1 VLNYQA
7 DDWLEGLHMHT
18 LNTILEAIG
27 NTPLIKLQKLVGPDD
42 ATVLCKPEFLNPGGS
57 IKDRM
62 ALHIIEKAEREGKL
76 KPGGVIVENT
86 SGNTGLGVAIVAAVK
101 GYRCIFT
108 MPDKMS
114 QEKINMLKS
123 FGAEVVV
130 TPTNVPADSPQSYY
144 ETAKRIARETP
155 NSFMLNQ
162 YHNPDN
168 IEAHYRLTGPEIWEQ
183 TGGKI
188 DYFVAGIGTGGTMSG
203 AGKFL
208 KEKNPKVKNVAVDPE
223 GSVFHDWF
231 KTKKMIQPHVY
242 KVEGIGEDMLTGA
255 MDFSV
260 VDDIRQVNDKQC
272 FVAARRLAR
281 EEGMFAGGS
290 SGAAVHVAAELAR
303 EVGRGK
309 NIVVVLPDSGTRYI
323 TKFFADSWMKDHGFL
338 EPEERLGKVR
348 DVVGRKTGPII
359 TAGAGEKI
367 EDVVQRMRKHGI
379 SQMPVLDKG
388 GRPIGMISEIDVMNS
403 LILGEHRAQDLIDR
417 LVAPLEGAV
426 ELDTPL
432 TKLAQIFGRDLV
444 AVVMENGSISGIL
457 TKIDLIEFMAKR

>member
-1 VLNYQA
+1 
-7 DDWLEGLHMHT
+7 
-18 LNTILEAIG
+18 
-27 NTPLIKLQKLVGPDD
+27 
-42 ATVLCKPEFLNPGGS
+42 
-57 IKDRM
+57 
-62 ALHIIEKAEREGKL
+62 
-76 KPGGVIVENT
+76 
-86 SGNTGLGVAIVAAVK
+86 
-101 GYRCIFT
+101 
-108 MPDKMS
+108 
-114 QEKINMLKS
+114 
-123 FGAEVVV
+123 
-130 TPTNVPADSPQSYY
+130 
-144 ETAKRIARETP
+144 
-155 NSFMLNQ
+155 
-162 YHNPDN
+162 
-168 IEAHYRLTGPEIWEQ
+168 
-183 TGGKI
+183 
-188 DYFVAGIGTGGTMSG
+188 
-203 AGKFL
+203 
-208 KEKNPKVKNVAVDPE
+208 
-223 GSVFHDWF
+223 
-231 KTKKMIQPHVY
+231 
-242 KVEGIGEDMLTGA
+242 
-255 MDFSV
+255 
-260 VDDIRQVNDKQC
+260 VNDKQC

-359 TAGAGEKI
+359 TARAGEKI
-367 EDVVQRMRKHGI
+367 EDVIQRMRKHGI

-388 GRPIGMISEIDVMNS
+388 SRPIGMISEIDVMNS

-444 AVVMENGSISGIL
+444 AVVMENGSISAIL